1 MKNNI
6 KKEIFQII
14 DNVAEQHKT
23 IDSYETQIPQ
33 IELDIIMSNIRKLY
47 ESYTNLIKI
56 NQQQEVLKPKEEDPA
71 EKIEIKEEKT
81 LNFEPVQK
89 DSEESTVTEALDE
102 TGTTTEKAEV
112 KPITQKKPD
121 LFSETSSKTIADNF
135 KNEKESI
142 YEKFARDDEGKSI
155 GSQMQKK
162 HISNLKDAIGI
173 NEKFN
178 FIHEL
183 FDAVLNDYN
192 EAIEKLNGFDELE
205 SAMGFFNELKE
216 KYKWDENKNSF
227 ILLKNFIERKF
238 I

>member
-1 MKNNI
+1 MKKNI

-56 NQQQEVLKPKEEDPA
+56 NQQQEVLKPKEEEPA

-81 LNFEPVQK
+81 LKFEPIVE
-89 DSEESTVTEALDE
+89 DSEETIVSKTPDK
-102 TGTTTEKAEV
+102 TEKTKEKKEE

-121 LFSETSSKTIADNF
+121 LFSDTSSKTVADNF
-135 KNEKESI
+135 KNETESI
-142 YEKFARDDEGKSI
+142 YEKFARDDEGNSI
-155 GSQMQKK
+155 GSQMQQKQ
-162 HISNLKDAIGI
+162 ISNLKDAIGI

-183 FDAVLNDYN
+183 FDGVLNDYN
-192 EAIEKLNGFDELE
+192 EAIDKLNDLEELE
-205 SAMGFFNELKE
+205 NALDFYTELKE
-216 KYKWDENKNSF
+216 KYKWDESKNSF
-227 ILLKNFIERKF
+227 IQLKNFIERKF

>member
-33 IELDIIMSNIRKLY
+33 IELDVIVSNIRKLY
-47 ESYTNLIKI
+47 ENYANLIKI
-56 NQQQEVLKPKEEDPA
+56 NKQQGALKLKEEDVA
-71 EKIEIKEEKT
+71 EIKEIKEEKT
-81 LNFEPVQK
+81 LKFEPVLE
-89 DSEESTVTEALDE
+89 DSEETIISKTSDK
-102 TGTTTEKAEV
+102 TEKSKE
-112 KPITQKKPD
+112 KKEIKSITQKKPD
-121 LFSETSSKTIADNF
+121 LFSDASSKTIADNF
-135 KNEKESI
+135 KNETESI
-142 YEKFARDDEGKSI
+142 YEKFARDDEGNSI
-155 GSQMQKK
+155 GSQMQQK

-183 FDAVLNDYN
+183 FDGVLNDYN
-192 EAIEKLNGFDELE
+192 EAIDKLNDFEELE
-205 SAMGFFNELKE
+205 NAMNFYTELKE
-216 KYKWDENKNSF
+216 KYNWDENKNSF